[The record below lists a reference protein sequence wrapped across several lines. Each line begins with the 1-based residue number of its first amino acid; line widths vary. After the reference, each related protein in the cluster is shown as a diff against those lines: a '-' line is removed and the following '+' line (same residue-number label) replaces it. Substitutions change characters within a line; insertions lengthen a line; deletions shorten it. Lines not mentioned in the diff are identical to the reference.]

1 VNKSRILF
9 LAANPAGSQLQLDVE
24 SRAIEQ
30 KIRATDHRDSLE
42 LVTKWAVRPDD
53 LLEYLNEYRPHV
65 VHFSGHGTEEEQII
79 LVDDSQR
86 AIPVS
91 SAALKQLFTTLK
103 DNIRVVLL
111 NACYSRDQAEAIVE
125 VIDCAIGMKQEIG
138 DEAALAFAAS
148 FYRAVGYGHSVND
161 AFEQGKVAL
170 MLQGI
175 PEETTPT
182 LLVREGVDAD
192 ALFLVDVAEEDDS
205 DVDQPSQEI
214 ADRVEQAAAPEAS
227 QQAAAPEG
235 SQPASL
241 NDVLPGTW
249 QVQIQGTWGTAQM
262 QLEVFPTAQFRGQL
276 TTPMGTFS
284 VDGSWHADPFTQ
296 QITLQG
302 RQSNG
307 FQVIPYGAMVQVSF
321 FDPQQIVG
329 VTNVGEQ
336 VSWQRIG

>member
-1 VNKSRILF
+1 MKKSRILF
-9 LAANPAGSQLQLDVE
+9 LGANPAGSQLALDEE

-30 KIRATDHRDSLE
+30 KIRSTDQRDSLE
-42 LVTKWAVRPDD
+42 LITKWAVRPDD

-79 LVDDSQR
+79 LVDESHR
-86 AIPVS
+86 AFPVS
-91 SAALKQLFTTLK
+91 AAALKQLFTTLK
-103 DNIRVVLL
+103 DNIRVVVL

-138 DEAALAFAAS
+138 DNAARAFAAS

-182 LLVREGVDAD
+182 LLVRAGVDAD
-192 ALFLVDVAEEDDS
+192 ALFLIDAAEVDVP
-205 DVDQPSQEI
+205 QPSLQ
-214 ADRVEQAAAPEAS
+214 VEDPVG
-227 QQAAAPEG
+227 QAAAPEG
-235 SQPASL
+235 SQSPSL

-249 QVQIQGTWGTAQM
+249 QVQIQSGWATAQM
-262 QLEVFPTAQFRGQL
+262 RIEVLPTAQFRGEL
-276 TTPMGTFS
+276 MTPMGTTT
-284 VDGSWHADPFTQ
+284 VDGNWQANPVTR
-296 QITLQG
+296 QIALQG
-302 RQSNG
+302 RESSG
-307 FQVIPYGAMVQVSF
+307 FQVVPYAAMVQVTS

-329 VTNVGEQ
+329 VSNFGEQ
-336 VSWQRIG
+336 VSWQRIGPPGT

>member
-1 VNKSRILF
+1 MNKSRILF

-30 KIRATDHRDSLE
+30 KIRSTDHRDSLE

-79 LVDDSQR
+79 LVDESHR

-111 NACYSRDQAEAIVE
+111 NACYSQDQAEAIVE

-138 DEAALAFAAS
+138 DEASIAFAAS

-192 ALFLVDVAEEDDS
+192 ALFLVDVDEVDEV
-205 DVDQPSQEI
+205 DVVQPSQET
-214 ADRVEQAAAPEAS
+214 ADHVEQAAAP
-227 QQAAAPEG
+227 APEG
-235 SQPASL
+235 AQSASL

-249 QVQIQGTWGTAQM
+249 QVQIQGAWGTAQM
-262 QLEVFPTAQFRGQL
+262 QMEVLQPGQFRGQL
-276 TTPMGTFS
+276 TTPMGMFS

-307 FQVIPYGAMVQVSF
+307 FQVIPYAAMVQVTF

>member
-1 VNKSRILF
+1 MKKSRILF
-9 LAANPAGSQLQLDVE
+9 LGANPAGSQLALDEE

-30 KIRATDHRDSLE
+30 KIRSTDQRDSLE
-42 LVTKWAVRPDD
+42 LITKWAVRPDD

-79 LVDDSQR
+79 LVDESRR
-86 AIPVS
+86 AFPVS
-91 SAALKQLFTTLK
+91 AAALKQLFTTLK
-103 DNIRVVLL
+103 DNIRVVVL

-138 DEAALAFAAS
+138 DNAARAFAAS

-182 LLVREGVDAD
+182 LLVRAGVDAD
-192 ALFLVDVAEEDDS
+192 TLFLVDPEEV
-205 DVDQPSQEI
+205 DVDQPSLQTE
-214 ADRVEQAAAPEAS
+214 DRVVQAS
-227 QQAAAPEG
+227 APEG

-249 QVQIQGTWGTAQM
+249 QVQIQSGVGYGADAARGLARRPSSAASSRRRWARAPSTGTGTPTRP
-262 QLEVFPTAQFRGQL
+262 LE
-276 TTPMGTFS
+276 
-284 VDGSWHADPFTQ
+284 
-296 QITLQG
+296 QIALQG

-307 FQVIPYGAMVQVSF
+307 FQVIPYAAVLQVTF
-321 FDPQQIVG
+321 FDPQQIVAI
-329 VTNVGEQ
+329 TNIGEQ
-336 VSWQRIG
+336 VSWQRIGPPAT

>member
-1 VNKSRILF
+1 MNKSRILF
-9 LAANPAGSQLQLDVE
+9 LAANPAGSQLQLEVE
-24 SRAIEQ
+24 SRAIYE
-30 KIRATDHRDSLE
+30 KIRSTDHRDSLE
-42 LVTKWAVRPDD
+42 LVTRWAVRPDD

-65 VHFSGHGTEEEQII
+65 VHFSGHGTEDEQII
-79 LVDDSQR
+79 LVDESQR

-111 NACYSRDQAEAIVE
+111 NACYSQDQAEAIVE

-138 DEAALAFAAS
+138 DEASIAFAAS

-161 AFEQGKVAL
+161 AFEQGKVSL
-170 MLQGI
+170 MLHGI

-192 ALFLVDVAEEDDS
+192 ALFLVDIDEVDEV
-205 DVDQPSQEI
+205 DVVQASQEP
-214 ADRVEQAAAPEAS
+214 ANRVEQAAAPEGS
-227 QQAAAPEG
+227 EQAAAPEVAQ
-235 SQPASL
+235 SASL

-249 QVQIQGTWGTAQM
+249 QVQIQGAWGMAQM
-262 QLEVFPTAQFRGQL
+262 QMEVFPPGQFRGQL
-276 TTPMGTFS
+276 TTPMGVFS

-307 FQVIPYGAMVQVSF
+307 FQVIPYAAMVQVTF

-336 VSWQRIG
+336 VSWQKVG

>member
-1 VNKSRILF
+1 MNKSRILF

-30 KIRATDHRDSLE
+30 KIRSTDHRDSLE

-79 LVDDSQR
+79 LVDDSHR

-111 NACYSRDQAEAIVE
+111 NACFSQDQAEAIVE

-138 DEAALAFAAS
+138 DEAAIAFAAS

-182 LLVREGVDAD
+182 LLVREGVDPD
-192 ALFLVDVAEEDDS
+192 TLFLVDADE
-205 DVDQPSQEI
+205 VDADPPSQDVE
-214 ADRVEQAAAPEAS
+214 DRPEQAPPPDE
-227 QQAAAPEG
+227 
-235 SQPASL
+235 SQPESL
-241 NDVLPGTW
+241 VDVLPGTW
-249 QVQIQGTWGTAQM
+249 QVQIQGAWGMAQM
-262 QLEVFPTAQFRGQL
+262 QLEILPSSQFRGQL
-276 TTPMGTFS
+276 SSPMGPST
-284 VDGSWHADPFTQ
+284 VDGSWHADPSTR

-307 FQVIPYGAMVQVSF
+307 FQVVPYAALVQVTF
-321 FDPQQIVG
+321 FDRQQIMAIS
-329 VTNVGEQ
+329 NVGEQ
-336 VSWQRIG
+336 VSWQRVGSSAA

>member
-1 VNKSRILF
+1 MSKSRILF

-79 LVDDSQR
+79 LVDDSHR

-91 SAALKQLFTTLK
+91 AAALKQLFTTLK

-111 NACYSRDQAEAIVE
+111 NACYSQDQAEAIVE

-138 DEAALAFAAS
+138 DEAAMAFAAS

-192 ALFLVDVAEEDDS
+192 ALFLVDPDE
-205 DVDQPSQEI
+205 VDEVQPSQEN

-227 QQAAAPEG
+227 Q
-235 SQPASL
+235 PASL
-241 NDVLPGTW
+241 SDVLPGTW
-249 QVQIQGTWGTAQM
+249 QVQFQGAWGTGQM
-262 QLEVFPTAQFRGQL
+262 QLEILPTAQFRGQL
-276 TTPMGTFS
+276 ATPMGMTT
-284 VDGSWHADPFTQ
+284 VDGSWHADPSTQ

-307 FQVIPYGAMVQVSF
+307 FQVVPYAVMLQVTF
-321 FDPQQIVG
+321 FDPQQIVA
-329 VTNVGEQ
+329 VSNAGEQ
-336 VSWQRIG
+336 VSWQRVG

>member
-1 VNKSRILF
+1 MNKSRILF

-30 KIRATDHRDSLE
+30 KIRSTDHRDSLE

-79 LVDDSQR
+79 LVDDSHR

-91 SAALKQLFTTLK
+91 AAALKQLFTTLK

-111 NACYSRDQAEAIVE
+111 NACYSQDQAEAIVE

-138 DEAALAFAAS
+138 DEAAMAFAAS

-192 ALFLVDVAEEDDS
+192 ALFLVDADEV
-205 DVDQPSQEI
+205 DVEQPSHEN

-227 QQAAAPEG
+227 QPV
-235 SQPASL
+235 SL
-241 NDVLPGTW
+241 TDVLPGTW
-249 QVQIQGTWGTAQM
+249 QVQFQGVWGTGEM
-262 QLEVFPTAQFRGQL
+262 QLEIFPTAQFRGQL
-276 TTPMGTFS
+276 ATPMGMSS
-284 VDGSWHADPFTQ
+284 VDGSWRADPSTQ

-307 FQVIPYGAMVQVSF
+307 FQVAPYAVMLQVTF
-321 FDPQQIVG
+321 FDPQQIAAVS
-329 VTNVGEQ
+329 NVGEQ
-336 VSWQRIG
+336 VSWRRTG

>member
-1 VNKSRILF
+1 MNKSRILF

-30 KIRATDHRDSLE
+30 KIRSTDHRDSLE

-79 LVDDSQR
+79 LVDDSHR

-111 NACYSRDQAEAIVE
+111 NACYSQDQAEAIVE

-138 DEAALAFAAS
+138 DEASIAFAAS

-182 LLVREGVDAD
+182 LLVREGIDAD
-192 ALFLVDVAEEDDS
+192 ALFLVDIDEV
-205 DVDQPSQEI
+205 DVVQPSQETT
-214 ADRVEQAAAPEAS
+214 DRVEQAAPEGS
-227 QQAAAPEG
+227 QRAAAPEV
-235 SQPASL
+235 SQSASL

-249 QVQIQGTWGTAQM
+249 QVQIQGGWGTAQM

-276 TTPMGTFS
+276 TTPMGMFS

-307 FQVIPYGAMVQVSF
+307 FQVIPYGAMVQVTF

-329 VTNVGEQ
+329 VTNAGEQ